1 MKWEI
6 RSEERKRGIEK
17 LVVLFVC
24 VMLFFT
30 IFSRIIHNATTA
42 KVTVTSPSVG
52 KISHEVYGTGTVTAT
67 EETPVIL
74 PEGVLL
80 DQYYC
85 KEGQRV
91 EIGDQLL
98 KIDISSLQKKI
109 SEYSDEI
116 KKLNLQ
122 NQELLSQQT
131 IEKEKAIQNYKNAC
145 EDYERTVISQQKNVD
160 SMKDAWERATQKLTE
175 AQSKTEINEDELNT
189 LKDAVLETKN
199 AYENALTE
207 QKNCVAEAQKNID
220 DNQVVVVE
228 STQTQQNNII
238 IAQYQEKCDELDEL
252 VKAGGIVTAQS
263 AGTIIKLR
271 MEAGEFTTGNSVLTL
286 AQDEQEIMMV
296 AEFSKDDENYLSIG
310 NIVEISNSENIQ
322 TNNDF
327 KNLTIQSVSEKVDDT
342 GILEVS
348 VALPTGS
355 IPIGSHIEFAVRT
368 DIKNYDNCIDKAALH
383 QDGDNSYYVYV
394 VEESDTI
401 LGTQNI
407 VRREKVEL
415 LDSDNQNVAVDGVFQ
430 GQKVVLEST
439 RELNDKNPVNVQ
451 E

>member
-1 MKWEI
+1 M
-6 RSEERKRGIEK
+6 
-17 LVVLFVC
+17 
-24 VMLFFT
+24 
-30 IFSRIIHNATTA
+30 
-42 KVTVTSPSVG
+42 
-52 KISHEVYGTGTVTAT
+52 
-67 EETPVIL
+67 
-74 PEGVLL
+74 
-80 DQYYC
+80 
-85 KEGQRV
+85 
-91 EIGDQLL
+91 
-98 KIDISSLQKKI
+98 
-109 SEYSDEI
+109 
-116 KKLNLQ
+116 
-122 NQELLSQQT
+122 LSQQT

-207 QKNCVAEAQKNID
+207 QKNCVAEAQKNIE

-322 TNNDF
+322 TNNEF

-415 LDSDNQNVAVDGVFQ
+415 LDSDNQNVAVDGIFQ